1 VRRGAEREIHDLGT
15 RLVAAGTDV
24 RLLTSTPEGLSQR
37 TTFDGLPVRYLRLP
51 RPPAL
56 ARRGLSDVAAFAA
69 LALPYV
75 SASRADLV
83 HAWHY
88 GDGWAAVQAKR
99 VRRGRPVV
107 LKLTGTVL
115 PEQMEH
121 IRVDRRLFRE
131 AITGADEVWC
141 NSGYAR
147 DAMTGFGVSMEVV
160 PAGVDLDRFVPA
172 SARHTRPT
180 VLCASAPDDPRKRLV
195 DVLDAWP
202 AVLDALPDARLVLAG
217 RATAATRA
225 QLLGALE
232 PAVAGSV
239 ELVGDLRDDALVEAY
254 GRAAAVVAPALH
266 EALGLSTIEALA
278 CGTPVAGARSGATP
292 ALLSPATGRTY
303 EPGSVDGCAEAIV
316 EAVALSS
323 QPGTAEACRAT
334 AVPFGWDVIVPRVQA
349 RWLALR

>member
-1 VRRGAEREIHDLGT
+1 M
-15 RLVAAGTDV
+15 
-24 RLLTSTPEGLSQR
+24 RLLTSTPQGLTQR
-37 TTFDGLPVRYLRLP
+37 ATVDGLPVRYLRLP
-51 RPPAL
+51 RPAAL

-75 SASRADLV
+75 AASRAGLV

-99 VRRGRPVV
+99 VRPARSVV

-121 IRVDRRLFRE
+121 IRIDRRLFRE

-141 NSGYAR
+141 NSDYAR
-147 DAMTGFGVSMEVV
+147 EAMAGFGVPMQVV
-160 PAGVDLDRFVPA
+160 PAGVDLRRFQPA
-172 SARHTRPT
+172 AARHDRPT

-202 AVLDALPDARLVLAG
+202 AVLDAVPEARLVLAG
-217 RATAATRA
+217 RHTAATRT
-225 QLLGALE
+225 QLLGALA
-232 PAVAGSV
+232 PAVAATV
-239 ELVGDLRDDALVEAY
+239 ELVGDLQDDALVAAY
-254 GRAAAVVAPALH
+254 GQAAAVAAPALH

-292 ALLSPATGRTY
+292 GLLSPGTGRTY
-303 EPGSVDGCAEAIV
+303 DPGSVEGCAAAIV
-316 EAVALSS
+316 ESISLSS
-323 QPGTAEACRAT
+323 VPGTLEACRAA
-334 AVPFGWDVIVPRVQA
+334 AVPFGWDAIVPVVRS
-349 RWLALR
+349 RWSALL